1 MRSAAWAGLSS
12 LGFVLWMPLVQAAE
26 TGNLALSG
34 SVQQVLAVSVAATAA
49 ANGLD
54 LSLSQSPVKIAD
66 VVASSNT
73 VTGYTV
79 SVASANQ
86 SATRCAGS
94 GPCFFSPSTTSTL
107 PFALYRDAVLLSFSG
122 ASATFVQASA
132 RSAAN
137 GDIYGARV
145 GYDGST
151 ALLGSATDYSET
163 LTFTIAVN

>member
-1 MRSAAWAGLSS
+1 MAWAGLAG
-12 LGFVLWMPLVQAAE
+12 LGFLVWTTAGQAAE
-26 TGNLALSG
+26 TANLSLSG
-34 SVQQVLAVSVAATAA
+34 SVAQVLNISVAATAA

-54 LSLSQSPVKIAD
+54 LSLTQSPVKIAD
-66 VVASSNT
+66 VVAASNT
-73 VTGYTV
+73 VNGYTV

-86 SATRCAGS
+86 SGSRCPGS

-107 PFALYRDAVLLSFSG
+107 PFTLYRDAVLLSFSG

-137 GDIYGARV
+137 GDSYGARV
-145 GYDGST
+145 GYDGSG

>member
-1 MRSAAWAGLSS
+1 MAWAGLAGP
-12 LGFVLWMPLVQAAE
+12 GFIVSASIGLAAE

-34 SVQQVLAVSVAATAA
+34 SVAQALNISVSATAA
-49 ANGLD
+49 ASGLD
-54 LSLSQSPVKIAD
+54 LSLAQSPVKIAD
-66 VVASSNT
+66 VVAASNT
-73 VTGYTV
+73 VSGYTV

-86 SATRCAGS
+86 SGSRCPGA
-94 GPCFFSPSTTSTL
+94 GPCFSSPSTTSTL

-137 GDIYGARV
+137 GDSYGARV
-145 GYDGST
+145 GYDGSA

-163 LTFTIAVN
+163 LTFTIAID